1 MVPSR
6 GDPPTGPQQPRPGT
20 SIEGRNA
27 VASQSPVEA
36 KTQGVR
42 RAQAA
47 QTEAA
52 LKQAALVVFAR
63 NGYLNTKIVD
73 ITREAGRS
81 AGSFYTYF
89 PSKEALLESLL
100 TDLLAEA
107 DGQVGQA
114 AHSEDFSDRAAVRWH
129 VALYWDFAKH
139 HRTVLAALRQAATVD
154 DGFARRVSELGR
166 ADLAHMADHLRVA
179 QRQGVQLPGDPEVV
193 ATAIAA
199 LMSQFA
205 ERRLGPE
212 HSDVEPPL
220 SDDEAIE
227 TLTSF
232 IARGIG
238 IRDS

>member
-1 MVPSR
+1 M
-6 GDPPTGPQQPRPGT
+6 
-20 SIEGRNA
+20 
-27 VASQSPVEA
+27 ASQAPVEA

-63 NGYLNTKIVD
+63 SGYLNTKIVD

-89 PSKEALLESLL
+89 PGKEALLESLL

-114 AHSEDFSDRAAVRWH
+114 AHGEDFSDRAAVRWH
-129 VALYWDFAKH
+129 VAMYWDFAKQ
-139 HRTVLAALRQAATVD
+139 HRTVLAALRQAATID
-154 DGFARRVSELGR
+154 DEFAQRVHELTR
-166 ADLAHMADHLRVA
+166 ADRGHMADHLRVA
-179 QRQGVQLPGDPEVV
+179 QQQGVQLPGDPDVV
-193 ATAIAA
+193 ALAIEA
-199 LMSQFA
+199 LISTFA
-205 ERRLGPE
+205 ERCLGPKSQDLE
-212 HSDVEPPL
+212 HHL
-220 SDDEAIE
+220 TDDEAIE

-232 IARGIG
+232 IAGGIG
-238 IRDS
+238 IRD